1 MLAEPSAL
9 SSVDAAAASLEDVHL
24 QNAGLAG
31 DSFGDGTSSRG
42 DANGDVFELRGGV
55 CHLSETANE
64 PSDFCN
70 RILSCGT
77 LLGISM
83 LCTRNE

>member
-31 DSFGDGTSSRG
+31 DGFDGLSPRNGDHG
-42 DANGDVFELRGGV
+42 DAL
-55 CHLSETANE
+55 
-64 PSDFCN
+64 DFQGALHC
-70 RILSCGT
+70 
-77 LLGISM
+77 LL
-83 LCTRNE
+83 